1 MPIRDAQRPLVE
13 RFAGFALAAVER
25 EYPNHVS
32 LHLSSDDDLAP
43 PRELTPAFY
52 GAFDWHSAVH
62 GHWTLARA
70 ARLLDEGPVA
80 DAARAVLARSLAPER
95 LEAELKF
102 LAAPGRAGFERPYG
116 LAWLLVVALEM
127 REWAEEDAAAA
138 LWAAALAPLEAHAA
152 KVLGRWLPVLPFPVR
167 GGEHAQTAFALG
179 LVHDW
184 ARGAGE
190 PHMRELVDARARA
203 FYEDDHDAPIAYEP
217 GGQDFLSPVLGEAD
231 LMRRVF
237 APPRFAAWLS
247 AFLPP
252 LAAPAAR
259 RWLAPVVSPDPAD
272 GKLSHLDGLNLS
284 RAWMLE
290 GVAAGL
296 PEGDPRILPL
306 REAAGR
312 HRVSGLAALDE
323 TRYAGAHWLGT
334 FAMYLVT
341 RRGRAASGLA
351 PGDPG

>member
-1 MPIRDAQRPLVE
+1 MVE
-13 RFAGFALAAVER
+13 RFARFALAAVQR
-25 EYPNHVS
+25 EYPYHLSVV
-32 LHLSSDDDLAP
+32 LSSDEDLAP
-43 PRELTPAFY
+43 PRRLTPAFC

-70 ARLLDEGPVA
+70 ARLLGEGPVA
-80 DAARAVLARSLAPER
+80 AEARRALDERLAPAR
-95 LEAELKF
+95 LDAELRF

-116 LAWLLVVALEM
+116 LAWLLALALEL
-127 REWAEEDAAAA
+127 REWALDDADAARRAA
-138 LWAAALAPLEAHAA
+138 DLAPLERHASG
-152 KVLGRWLPVLPFPVR
+152 VLARWLPVLPFPVR
-167 GGEHAQTAFALG
+167 SGEHAQTAFALG
-179 LVHDW
+179 LARDW
-184 ARGAGE
+184 ARHAGDVALLE
-190 PHMRELVDARARA
+190 RIDGCARA

-237 APPRFAAWLS
+237 APPRFATWLS

-259 RWLAPVVSPDPAD
+259 RWLTPVASPDPAD
-272 GKLSHLDGLNLS
+272 GKLAHLDGLNLS

-290 GVAAGL
+290 GVASGL

-312 HRVSGLAALDE
+312 HRVRGLAALDE
-323 TRYAGAHWLGT
+323 DSYAGAHWLGT